1 MYKYKY
7 QQLGFNLTELM
18 VAMALSLILI
28 LGISTVFASLKT
40 TATYS
45 QQLESTQEVLRF
57 TSSIF
62 SRVIHR
68 ANDIN
73 TTQHID
79 INGNSYDQLDL
90 TFNLD
95 NLDTGES
102 YTSCLNNEMS
112 SQYYESYRLIGNELY
127 CTDYVTTTL
136 DETIDPF
143 TAIGTNIDALSFTQS
158 NQLVTISI
166 TPSGE
171 TNAINMIFAQR
182 QAILGLN

>member
-1 MYKYKY
+1 MYKCKY
-7 QQLGFNLTELM
+7 QQSGFNLTELII
-18 VAMALSLILI
+18 AMALSLILI
-28 LGISTVFASLKT
+28 LGITTVFASLKK

-62 SRVIHR
+62 SHGIHR
-68 ANDIN
+68 ANDIII
-73 TTQHID
+73 TQYID
-79 INGNSYDQLDL
+79 TDGNSHDQLNL
-90 TFNLD
+90 TFDLG

-112 SQYYESYRLIGNELY
+112 NLYYESYRLIENELH
-127 CTDYVTTTL
+127 CTDYITVTL
-136 DETIDPF
+136 DETVDPF
-143 TAIGTNIDALSFTQS
+143 TAIGTNIDALSFAQNNNLLT
-158 NQLVTISI
+158 VSI

-171 TNAINMIFAQR
+171 TNFIDMIFAQR